1 MTKNL
6 ENFFNLPDES
16 NGVDQDS
23 GNGLAEGLT
32 ALDEIDQ
39 ALPATED
46 ISVEDSEMDE
56 LAEKATDHFDNLMD
70 LGMNVE
76 PRFSAPIFDA
86 ASKLLGH
93 AITAK
98 NSKIDRKLRA
108 LDLDLK
114 RRRVELQEKAAGS
127 GEGSD
132 NESMGS
138 ARELSRNELLEIIKN
153 KKQD

>member
-1 MTKNL
+1 MTDNL
-6 ENFFNLPDES
+6 KNFFNLPDE
-16 NGVDQDS
+16 DPTQQD
-23 GNGLAEGLT
+23 LKEGLT

-39 ALPATED
+39 SLPATED
-46 ISVEDSEMDE
+46 VAVEDQEMDE
-56 LAEKATDHFDNLMD
+56 IAKKATDHFDNLMD
-70 LGMNVE
+70 LGMNIE

-114 RRRVELQEKAAGS
+114 RRRVEIQEKTAGL
-127 GEGSD
+127 GDHSD
-132 NESMGS
+132 ETVGS

-153 KKQD
+153 KNQK